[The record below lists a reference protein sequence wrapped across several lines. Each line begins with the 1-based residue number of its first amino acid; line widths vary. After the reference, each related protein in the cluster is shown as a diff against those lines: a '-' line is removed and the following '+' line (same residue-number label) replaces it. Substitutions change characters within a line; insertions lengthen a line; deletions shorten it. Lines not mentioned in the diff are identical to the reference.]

1 MSLAAILIVRHGQ
14 TPQNLFF
21 GNHLNSLTIYSLLI
35 LCGICIYAAITH
47 VNISLRQYASKT
59 HLYFAGLCLAVILA
73 VPFLILAY
81 EAQTVTAYIPSL
93 RGTLAFSIIA
103 LAILP
108 WVITSFTKTPARA
121 FVVGLTI
128 VWGILFLINLFAQNT
143 IQYHDITSLKFLH
156 LPWGETISL
165 PVGHASFA
173 MFVGILIVLVDFG
186 FVISLLVM
194 SWTRERNRLTLA
206 MLLAIGVFL
215 VSIIES
221 LAVRIGLIN
230 FVYLSWFGFM
240 AMIVIM
246 SMVIS
251 RDTQKQLRDSERRF
265 RLLVEQS
272 PLSIQVLSPDGHT
285 RQVNPAWQ
293 QLWGIKLDKLQG
305 YNVLEDQ
312 QLIKKGVMPYIVQ
325 GFAGTAVEIPP
336 IIYNPADNTQVSG
349 SQRNQWIRSY
359 IYPIKDE
366 AGSIRD
372 VILMHEDV
380 TAKKRVEDAI
390 RLIAAGVSSVVG
402 EQFFQQLVLNLA
414 KVFEADYAFIA
425 LQDKHEWT
433 KLNMLAVCSKGEISH
448 ELNFSLA
455 CVPFMRILKEGTCV
469 YPQDVQTLFPEE
481 CLLTDTGV
489 QALIGTSL
497 QTNDGQSGLLV
508 VMHTKPIEYVE
519 QAKEILDIF
528 AVRAGVELQR
538 QQAEA
543 HIRQLAYHD
552 YLTGL
557 ANRAQLH
564 EHLTQVIQRSRQTH
578 GQGALILID
587 LDHFKTINDALGH
600 DVGDELLRAV
610 AKRIAEAC
618 SDGMFLA
625 RLGGD
630 EFVAVMEMSENSNAI
645 RFQQDVMEHAQA
657 ILAHLAR
664 PIFAGERAFTIGASI
679 GIVCFP
685 DDSHTELDILRH
697 ADMALYQAKSRG
709 RNNIQL
715 FLPDLEVAATNRLH
729 MEAGLRT
736 ALEHKELELYYQ
748 PLVDAQGGAIAAEVL
763 LRWHHP
769 ELGEIP
775 PDTFIPV
782 AEDTGLIHGIGDWV
796 FEQACANLKR
806 WQDEGIPFGGH
817 LSINVCPWQFARPD
831 FVADLREILQ
841 KHDIDARHL
850 MLELTETAL
859 LYDLEETIEKLKAL
873 RLLGLRIALDD
884 FGTGYSSLAYLRDL
898 PLDQLKIDK
907 VFVNEV
913 TSTVEHPLVGSMIAI
928 GKHMKL
934 TVVAEGV
941 ETQTQYDKLNS
952 LGCEYFQGFMFCSP
966 LSEQA
971 FLAWLANHATCATP
985 QTEPS

>member
-1 MSLAAILIVRHGQ
+1 MNA
-14 TPQNLFF
+14 
-21 GNHLNSLTIYSLLI
+21 LTIYSLLI
-35 LCGICIYAAITH
+35 LCGICIYAGFTH
-47 VNISLRQYASKT
+47 LNISLRQASGKT
-59 HLYFAGLCLAVILA
+59 HLYFAGLCLTVVLA
-73 VPFLILAY
+73 IPFLISAY
-81 EAQTVTAYIPSL
+81 QAKTVAAYIPAL

-103 LAILP
+103 VAILP
-108 WVITSFTKTPARA
+108 WVMTSFTKTPARA

-128 VWGILFLINLFAQNT
+128 IFGILFLINLFAPNT
-143 IQYHDITSLKFLH
+143 IQYRNITSLEFLR

-165 PVGHASFA
+165 AVGQISYA
-173 MFVGILIVLVDFG
+173 MIAGILAVLADFG
-186 FVISLLVM
+186 FIISLLIK

-206 MLLAIGVFL
+206 MFLAIGIFMASV
-215 VSIIES
+215 IEG

-230 FVYLSWFGFM
+230 FVYLSWFGFI
-240 AMIVIM
+240 AMIIIM
-246 SMVIS
+246 SLIIS

-265 RLLVEQS
+265 RSLVEQS
-272 PLSIQVLSPDGHT
+272 PLSIQLLSPDGHV
-285 RQVNPAWQ
+285 RQVNPAWE
-293 QLWGIKLDKLQG
+293 QLWGMNINKLHDYKI
-305 YNVLEDQ
+305 LEDQ
-312 QLIKKGVMPYIVQ
+312 QLIEKGIMPYIVQ
-325 GFAGTAVEIPP
+325 GFAGTAVEVPP
-336 IIYNPADNTQVSG
+336 VIYNPADNPDASDLQH
-349 SQRNQWIRSY
+349 NQWIRSY

-366 AGSIRD
+366 AGSVRD

-433 KLNMLAVCSKGEISH
+433 KLNMLAICAKGEIRND
-448 ELNFSLA
+448 LNFSLA
-455 CVPFMRILKEGTCV
+455 CVPFVRILKDGTCV
-469 YPQDVQTLFPEE
+469 YPHDVQTLFPEE

-497 QTNDGQSGLLV
+497 QTDDGQNGLLV

-519 QAKEILDIF
+519 QAREILDIF

-543 HIRQLAYHD
+543 HIRQLAYQD

-564 EHLTQVIQRSRQTH
+564 EHLTKVIQRTHQTNR
-578 GQGALILID
+578 QGALILID

-600 DVGDELLRAV
+600 DVGDELLCAV

-618 SDGMFLA
+618 SDDVFLA

-630 EFVAVMEMSENSNAI
+630 EFVTVIETTEDISTA
-645 RFQQDVMEHAQA
+645 RLQQDAMECAQT
-657 ILAHLAR
+657 ILIHLAE
-664 PIFAGERAFTIGASI
+664 PIFTGERAFTIGASI

-685 DDSHTELDILRH
+685 DHSQTELDILRH
-697 ADMALYQAKSRG
+697 ADMALYQAKSKG

-729 MEAGLRT
+729 IEAGLRT
-736 ALEHKELELYYQ
+736 ALERKELELYYQ
-748 PLVDAQGGAIAAEVL
+748 PLVDTRGNAIAAEVL

-782 AEDTGLIHGIGDWV
+782 AEDTGLIHSIGDWV
-796 FEQACANLKR
+796 FEQACATLKR
-806 WQDEGIPFGGH
+806 WQDAGIPFSGH

-831 FVADLREILQ
+831 FVSDLREILQ
-841 KHDIDARHL
+841 KYNVSARDL

-859 LYDLEETIEKLKAL
+859 LYDIEETIEKLKAL

-913 TSTVEHPLVGSMIAI
+913 SSTVEHPLVDSMIAI
-928 GKHMKL
+928 GRHMKL

-941 ETQTQYDKLNS
+941 ETQTQYEKLNA
-952 LGCEYFQGFMFCSP
+952 LGCEYFQGFMFCCP
-966 LSEQA
+966 LPEQA
-971 FLAWLANHATCATP
+971 FLAWLDKHHAINA
-985 QTEPS
+985 SRRA